1 MKIIFIFAWLITSS
15 LFSQERYAF
24 VHFDESNNTKEWSS
38 FLNESDEVLL
48 IGNLSDQSK
57 WALLNVNNTELAGL
71 RASFTSDLIYWN
83 QRRGKACTLENS
95 KKEDRFTFIKYNSH
109 ITKFN
114 VQDAPELFRFHDQHI
129 KGISK
134 VGQVLLEGFF
144 DNDDGGFMLMRG
156 TVDKE
161 VIWTDPA
168 VVNGIIGP
176 EVYLA
181 NVTIG
186 KGCN

>member
-1 MKIIFIFAWLITSS
+1 MRIIFIFGCLITSS
-15 LFSQERYAF
+15 LFAQERYAF
-24 VHFDESNNTKEWSS
+24 VHFDESNTKEWSS
-38 FLNESDEVLL
+38 FLKENDEVLL

-57 WALLNVNNTELAGL
+57 WALLNVTRAELAGL
-71 RASFTSDLIYWN
+71 RASFNSEIVYWN
-83 QRRGKACTLENS
+83 QRRGEACTLEHS
-95 KKEDRFTFIKYNSH
+95 KKEDQLTFIKYNSH

-114 VQDAPELFRFHDQHI
+114 VQNAPELFRFHDQHI
-129 KGISK
+129 KEISK
-134 VGQVLLEGFF
+134 VGPILLEGFF

-168 VVNGIIGP
+168 VVNGIIEP